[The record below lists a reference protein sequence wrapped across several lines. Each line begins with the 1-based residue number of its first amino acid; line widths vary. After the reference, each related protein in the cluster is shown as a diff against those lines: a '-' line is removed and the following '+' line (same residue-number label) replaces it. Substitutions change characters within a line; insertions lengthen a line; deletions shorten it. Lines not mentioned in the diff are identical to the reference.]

1 MYDVPKSSTVYKQ
14 NFVNDTIG
22 KPTQEENAL
31 LGITWFVVETS
42 GKLDWVAIEDSATA
56 LA

>member
-42 GKLDWVAIEDSATA
+42 GKLD
-56 LA
+56 

>member
-1 MYDVPKSSTVYKQ
+1 MYDVPKSSTARKK
-14 NFVNDTIG
+14 NFVNDTTA

-31 LGITWFVVETS
+31 LTWLVVETS
-42 GKLDWVAIEDSATA
+42 GKLDWVATEDSATA